1 MAWRDAAERWGLV
14 PGCPAPLPGHQDLGP
29 PLLPPNH
36 RPQGPT
42 QGHAPHGRG
51 TFCAPAQIP
60 EPQTCTQLLPCQL
73 GPAPPLPTRTP
84 PAHTREPTLVGASNC
99 LETPFFPEVLEHLA
113 TLGPREPLHLF
124 PSPPAL
130 GLETPSRLGFRWQQ
144 GWPRERGPTPK

>member
-73 GPAPPLPTRTP
+73 GPAPLLPTRTP